1 MSLAKL
7 SEENLHLCQAT
18 LAYNSFPKLQ
28 TTLIKVNTAFFFYQ
42 PQLNEIYTEAITI

>member
-7 SEENLHLCQAT
+7 SDKNLHLCQAT

-28 TTLIKVNTAFFFYQ
+28 TSLIKVSTPTFYQ
-42 PQLNEIYTEAITI
+42 PQLNETYMEAIII